1 LPHDERALE
10 IYRAAGSE
18 VGEATALNATGWH
31 LAHLRDYSGALAR
44 CRQALAL
51 YGRLGDV
58 FGEGLTWDSLGYVW
72 HNLGEHPQAV
82 ACYQRAADKFL
93 GVGHSTL
100 GAGALVCLGDAQL
113 AVGDPSAARATW
125 LRALHIYED
134 LANPAVDRVRDRL
147 RLATP

>member
-1 LPHDERALE
+1 MTSAGPMEGAPPIVLVANDQEWSARSLESVLGPHGFATVRAF
-10 IYRAAGSE
+10 
-18 VGEATALNATGWH
+18 TG
-31 LAHLRDYSGALAR
+31 
-44 CRQALAL
+44 RQALEL

-72 HNLGEHPQAV
+72 HNLGEYPQAV

-113 AVGDPSAARATW
+113 AVGDSSAARATW
-125 LRALHIYED
+125 LQALHIYED